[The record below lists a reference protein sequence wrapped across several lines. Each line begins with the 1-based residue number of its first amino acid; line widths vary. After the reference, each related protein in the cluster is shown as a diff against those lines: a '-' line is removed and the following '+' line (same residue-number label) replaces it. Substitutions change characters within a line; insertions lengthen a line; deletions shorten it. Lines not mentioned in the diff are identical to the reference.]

1 MNVTF
6 LLLFSFVHSLNK
18 IDRVTLFERSV
29 SFMRSFYRNLL
40 LAIVLLALFV
50 ISVPASAATSTLHV
64 NVDGKAAHFQAV
76 TTGNLVFLPARD
88 LANLFDADLTYNADE
103 KELTLKSAKKK
114 AVLNIGSSTI
124 VVNGKKVS
132 LDASPMIQNDTTLV
146 PVKASAVI
154 WGASYGWNEQT
165 LYIHTDGSLV
175 SVPAVEKTFVKS
187 QTVSLDGKNTA
198 VHYILVP
205 KASHLRA
212 DVALA
217 QNAIGQTESLQS
229 IAKRSS
235 AQAAIN
241 GSYFQNYD
249 SSKAQDPYG
258 ILIKNGKLIHS
269 ENTGSA
275 IGFTSNG
282 TAKIGIVRSHV
293 TATVGKH
300 NYSVSLVNHTPAANS
315 NTVVLFTDARGSA
328 TDCALGTSVVVQ
340 NGEVVSVVAKK
351 STVIPSNGYV
361 LLFTGD
367 KAAAAAEI
375 KKGTK
380 AAYNVTY
387 TNQAGTAV
395 NWSDVQTAVGA
406 GPLLL
411 KGGSNVVNPAKE
423 GFSDTTGFDMVTARS
438 AVGVAA
444 NGDII
449 LVGGVKCT
457 LNQLAS
463 IMTQLGAADAICMD
477 SGSSSGLYKPNT
489 MVAAPSKA
497 ISNALI
503 FK

>member
-1 MNVTF
+1 
-6 LLLFSFVHSLNK
+6 
-18 IDRVTLFERSV
+18 
-29 SFMRSFYRNLL
+29 MRSFYRNLL
-40 LAIVLLALFV
+40 LVVTLLALLV
-50 ISVPASAATSTLHV
+50 VSMPVSAATSNLNV
-64 NVDGKAAHFQAV
+64 NVDGKAASFQAV

-88 LANLFDADLTYNADE
+88 LANLFHADLTYNAEE
-103 KELTLKSAKKK
+103 KELTLKTAKKK
-114 AVLNIGSSTI
+114 AVLTIGSSTI

-132 LDASPMIQNDTTLV
+132 LDASPMIQNNTTLV

-165 LYIHTDGSLV
+165 LYIHTDGSKV

-187 QTVSLDGKNTA
+187 QTISLNGKNTA

-241 GSYFQNYD
+241 GSYFQSYD

-282 TAKIGIVRSHV
+282 TAKIGIIRSHV

-300 NYSVSLVNHTPAANS
+300 NYTVSLINHTPATNS
-315 NTVVLFTDARGSA
+315 NTVVLFNDARGA
-328 TDCALGTSVVVQ
+328 VTNCALGTSVVVQ
-340 NGEVVSVVAKK
+340 NSEVVAVAAKK
-351 STVIPSNGYV
+351 SVNIPSNGYV

-367 KAAAAAEI
+367 KAAAAKNI
-375 KKGTK
+375 QKGTK
-380 AAYNVTY
+380 VSYTVSY
-387 TNQAGTAV
+387 TNQSGTAV

-411 KGGSNVVNPAKE
+411 KGGSNVVSPAKE
-423 GFSDTTGFDMVTARS
+423 GFTDTAGFDMVTSRS

-444 NGDII
+444 NGDIL

-463 IMTQLGAADAICMD
+463 IMTQLGATDAICMD

-489 MVAAPSKA
+489 VVATPSKE

-503 FK
+503 FR